1 MPIIVCALSIPP
13 DKADAWEA
21 AATDLKSDQHP
32 DARRRLGISRELV
45 SLQRLPVGDVAVV
58 YIELALDP
66 GQILMR
72 MQSSDS
78 PFYCWLAQEAP
89 QALGITPPQ
98 SPPRPL
104 LEWPA
109 R

>member
-1 MPIIVCALSIPP
+1 MPIISCALPVSS
-13 DKADAWEA
+13 DKTDAWEA
-21 AATDLKSDQHP
+21 ATADLKGDHHA
-32 DARRRLGISRELV
+32 DARRRLAISRELV
-45 SLQRLPVGDVAVV
+45 SLQRLPTGDVAVV

-72 MQSSDS
+72 MQSSNS
-78 PFYCWLAQEAP
+78 PFYRWLAQEAP